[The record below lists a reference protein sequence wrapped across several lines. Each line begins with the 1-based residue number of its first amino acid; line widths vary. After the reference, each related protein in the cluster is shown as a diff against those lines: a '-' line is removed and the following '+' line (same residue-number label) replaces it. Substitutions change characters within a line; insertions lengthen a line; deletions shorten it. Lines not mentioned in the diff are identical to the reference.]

1 MRKLVCV
8 LLTVL
13 LLCGC
18 GAPAAETVQE
28 TEDGLRLLVQ
38 EQEVKFE
45 PWEQEGLPAEGS
57 YYLTKDVVLE
67 APVTIQGT
75 LKLHLNGHTVSGVE
89 GNVYGS
95 VINVASGGELVLC
108 DAEGGVGRL
117 VCPRSFSANVT
128 VSSFIRVAGTMTM
141 AGGTV
146 DAANI
151 SLEDVA
157 NGAGFCVENGGV
169 LNVTGGTVI
178 GGTTWCSGL
187 TAPIPPEDPA
197 ETVPG
202 ETQPEETQPAE
213 TQPAETAPAETVPQE
228 TQPVE
233 EIPYEPLGKGGSI
246 YVAEGGSC
254 HISGGEIRDGSAGL
268 GGNLYG
274 EQGGTITITG
284 GVIAD
289 GEAVFHGG
297 NVYMKGLLEMSG
309 GQLLRGNSYSN
320 GGNLFLVGRLEMT
333 GGEIAEGVCDPNS
346 MGGKRGGNICVNGE
360 EAVVHISNAVIRDGT
375 ATGGEGFGGNISVIG
390 WCAREFEIRDTTIS
404 GGMGHRAGNLYIG
417 TLKKGIPEENLDNKL
432 VNVQLLDGVSSYKGS
447 NICVDSDLQDVTIV
461 LDMENCD
468 LIDSSNST
476 RDNLAIGAGAADI
489 TWCQVTM
496 VGGSIQGGTLTIYGS
511 GTLTTYGTK
520 LDQETTGYSGELIV
534 DPDKTDTDATIAPT
548 E

>member
-1 MRKLVCV
+1 MKKLVCA
-8 LLTVL
+8 LLAVL

-18 GAPAAETVQE
+18 GAPAAETVPE
-28 TEDGLRLLVQ
+28 TENGLRLQIQ

-45 PWEQEGLPAEGS
+45 PWEQDGLPMEGS

-67 APVTIQGT
+67 APITIQGT

-89 GNVYGS
+89 GNIYGS
-95 VINVASGGELVLC
+95 VINVAAGGELVIG
-108 DAEGGVGRL
+108 DMEGGAGRL

-157 NGAGFCVENGGV
+157 NGAGFHVENGGV

-187 TAPIPPEDPA
+187 KAPIPQEDTA
-197 ETVPG
+197 GTAPG
-202 ETQPEETQPAE
+202 ETQPAE
-213 TQPAETAPAETVPQE
+213 TVPAETVPQA

-233 EIPYEPLGKGGSI
+233 EVPYEPLGKGGSI

-268 GGNLYG
+268 GGNLYA
-274 EQGGTITITG
+274 EQGGAITITG
-284 GVIAD
+284 GVVAD

-297 NVYMKGLLEMSG
+297 NVYIKGLLEMSG
-309 GQLLRGNSYSN
+309 GQLLRGSSYSN
-320 GGNLFLVGRLEMT
+320 GGNLFLVGSLEMT

-390 WCAREFEIRDTTIS
+390 WCAREFEIRDSTIS

-417 TLKKGIPEENLDNKL
+417 TLKKGILEENLDYKL
-432 VNVQLLDGVSSYKGS
+432 VNVQVLDGTSSYRGS
-447 NICVDSDLQDVTIV
+447 NICLDSDLKDVTIV
-461 LDMENCD
+461 LNMENCD

-476 RDNLAIGAGAADI
+476 RDNLAIGAGAADY

-496 VGGSIQGGTLTIYGS
+496 VGGSIQGGTLTICGYAS
-511 GTLTTYGTK
+511 LTTYGTK
-520 LDQETTGYSGELIV
+520 LDQETTGYSGELII
-534 DPDKTDTDATIAPT
+534 DPDKAETDATVAPT